1 MIVIMKRSIKRLPK
15 RTQEELAVLQELILQ
30 YLVNVRMIILYGS
43 YARGE
48 YVIWDETYDERG
60 GLTYYQSDLDILVIC
75 DTGDA
80 IKAEN
85 HANAFVVPRYDKRME
100 GRRHPAPPQIIVE
113 STTTFNRAIRRKHYF
128 FYEALRDGI
137 LLYDDG
143 TFQIGKPEKL
153 PYREI
158 KQYAEEEYEECFYMG
173 ECFLDSGHT
182 AYEKG
187 NFKYGSFLLHQACE
201 RYYKTFTLVYSGI
214 RPKSHELKVLG
225 AMVRSCSREF
235 ANVFPTHTFEDN
247 KAFDKLCRAYIEAR
261 YNRLFT
267 VSKEQ
272 YEYMLARTEVLREV
286 TIRECAARMAY
297 YDEMIEK
304 EEKEKI

>member
-100 GRRHPAPPQIIVE
+100 GKRDILHHLRSLLKARQLLIGLSEGNII
-113 STTTFNRAIRRKHYF
+113 
-128 FYEALRDGI
+128 
-137 LLYDDG
+137 
-143 TFQIGKPEKL
+143 
-153 PYREI
+153 
-158 KQYAEEEYEECFYMG
+158 
-173 ECFLDSGHT
+173 
-182 AYEKG
+182 
-187 NFKYGSFLLHQACE
+187 SFM
-201 RYYKTFTLVYSGI
+201 
-214 RPKSHELKVLG
+214 RP
-225 AMVRSCSREF
+225 
-235 ANVFPTHTFEDN
+235 
-247 KAFDKLCRAYIEAR
+247 
-261 YNRLFT
+261 
-267 VSKEQ
+267 
-272 YEYMLARTEVLREV
+272 
-286 TIRECAARMAY
+286 
-297 YDEMIEK
+297 
-304 EEKEKI
+304 

>member
-100 GRRHPAPPQIIVE
+100 GDILHHLRSLLKARQLLIGLSEGNII
-113 STTTFNRAIRRKHYF
+113 
-128 FYEALRDGI
+128 
-137 LLYDDG
+137 
-143 TFQIGKPEKL
+143 
-153 PYREI
+153 
-158 KQYAEEEYEECFYMG
+158 
-173 ECFLDSGHT
+173 
-182 AYEKG
+182 
-187 NFKYGSFLLHQACE
+187 SFM
-201 RYYKTFTLVYSGI
+201 
-214 RPKSHELKVLG
+214 RP
-225 AMVRSCSREF
+225 
-235 ANVFPTHTFEDN
+235 
-247 KAFDKLCRAYIEAR
+247 
-261 YNRLFT
+261 
-267 VSKEQ
+267 
-272 YEYMLARTEVLREV
+272 
-286 TIRECAARMAY
+286 
-297 YDEMIEK
+297 
-304 EEKEKI
+304 